1 MIKIWLIRHGMTE
14 GNLKGRYI
22 GRTDEHLCQEG
33 KKALSE
39 LSYPVPDGLFISPMI
54 RCRETAEILF
64 PGKKFRIMDQLSET
78 DFGDFENKNY
88 RELAGN
94 PDYQAW
100 IDSGGNLP
108 FPGGE
113 SREAFR
119 ERTLEGF
126 QKVIAICSGENL
138 QSAVLIVHGGTIMT
152 LMEAWGRPKRDFYSW
167 HVKNGHCYLAE
178 TDETLWQSGRG
189 VLEVK
194 EEY

>member
-119 ERTLEGF
+119 ERTLEGV

-138 QSAVLIVHGGTIMT
+138 QSAALIVHGGTIMT
-152 LMEAWGRPKRDFYSW
+152 LMEAWGRPERDFYSW
-167 HVKNGHCYLAE
+167 HVKNGHCYMTE

>member
-64 PGKKFRIMDQLSET
+64 PRKKFRIMDQLSET

-152 LMEAWGRPKRDFYSW
+152 LMEAWGRPERDFYSW
-167 HVKNGHCYLAE
+167 HVKNGHCYVTE
-178 TDETLWQSGRG
+178 TDEKLWQSGGG

>member
-1 MIKIWLIRHGMTE
+1 MIKIWLIRHGMTA

-39 LSYPVPDGLFISPMI
+39 LSYPVPDGLFVSPMI

-64 PGKKFRIMDQLSET
+64 PGKVFRIIDQLSET
-78 DFGDFENKNY
+78 DFGNFENKNY

-113 SREAFR
+113 NREDFR
-119 ERTLEGF
+119 KRTLEGF
-126 QKVIAICSGENL
+126 QRVIAICSRENL
-138 QSAVLIVHGGTIMT
+138 QSAALIVHGGTIMT
-152 LMEAWGRPKRDFYSW
+152 LMEAWGRPERDFYSW
-167 HVKNGHCYLAE
+167 HVKNGHCYVTE
-178 TDETLWQSGRG
+178 TDEKLWQSGGG

>member
-152 LMEAWGRPKRDFYSW
+152 LMEAWGRPERDFYSW
-167 HVKNGHCYLAE
+167 HVKNGHCYVTE
-178 TDETLWQSGRG
+178 TDEKLWQSGGG

>member
-113 SREAFR
+113 NREDFR
-119 ERTLEGF
+119 KRTLEGF
-126 QKVIAICSGENL
+126 QRVIAICSRENL
-138 QSAVLIVHGGTIMT
+138 QSAALIVHGGTIMT
-152 LMEAWGRPKRDFYSW
+152 LMEAWGRPERDFYSW
-167 HVKNGHCYLAE
+167 HVKNGHCYVTE
-178 TDETLWQSGRG
+178 TDEKLWQSGGG

>member
-54 RCRETAEILF
+54 RCQETAEILF

-152 LMEAWGRPKRDFYSW
+152 LMEAWGRPERDFYSW
-167 HVKNGHCYLAE
+167 HVKNGHCYMTE

>member
-138 QSAVLIVHGGTIMT
+138 QSAALIVHGGTIMT
-152 LMEAWGRPKRDFYSW
+152 LMEAWGRPERDFYSW
-167 HVKNGHCYLAE
+167 HVKNGHCYMTE

>member
-22 GRTDEHLCQEG
+22 GRTDEPLCQEG
-33 KKALSE
+33 KKALAE
-39 LSYPVPDGLFISPMI
+39 LSYPVPDGLFVSPMI

-64 PGKKFRIMDQLSET
+64 PGKGFQIIDQLSET
-78 DFGDFENKNY
+78 DFGNFENKNY

-113 SREAFR
+113 SRENFR
-119 ERTLEGF
+119 KRTLEGF
-126 QKVIAICSGENL
+126 QRVIAICSRENL
-138 QSAVLIVHGGTIMT
+138 QSAALIVHGGTIMT
-152 LMEAWGRPKRDFYSW
+152 LMEAWGRPERDFYSW
-167 HVKNGHCYLAE
+167 HVKNGHCYVTE
-178 TDETLWQSGRG
+178 TDEKLWQSGGG

>member
-22 GRTDEHLCQEG
+22 GKTDEPLCPEG

-39 LSYPVPDGLFISPMI
+39 LSYPVPETVFVSPMA
-54 RCRETAEILF
+54 RCRETAEMLF
-64 PGKKFRIMDQLSET
+64 PAMRVRIIDQLAET

-88 RELAGN
+88 RELSGN

-100 IDSGGNLP
+100 VDSGGALP

-113 SREAFR
+113 SREEFR
-119 ERTLEGF
+119 KRTLEGF
-126 QKVIAICSGENL
+126 QRVIAACIRENIE
-138 QSAVLIVHGGTIMT
+138 SAAVVAHGGTIMT
-152 LMEAWGRPKRDFYSW
+152 LMETWGFPKKDFYSW
-167 HVKNGHCYLAE
+167 HVKNGRCYYIE
-178 TDETLWQSGRG
+178 IDEKLWQSGRR

-194 EEY
+194 DEI

>member
-119 ERTLEGF
+119 ERTLEGV
-126 QKVIAICSGENL
+126 QKVIAICSRENL
-138 QSAVLIVHGGTIMT
+138 QSAALIVHGGTIMT

-167 HVKNGHCYLAE
+167 HVKNGHCYMTE

>member
-64 PGKKFRIMDQLSET
+64 PRKKFRIMDQLSET

-119 ERTLEGF
+119 ERTLEGV
-126 QKVIAICSGENL
+126 QKVIAICSRENL
-138 QSAVLIVHGGTIMT
+138 QSAALIVHGGTIMT
-152 LMEAWGRPKRDFYSW
+152 LMEAWGRPERDFYSW
-167 HVKNGHCYLAE
+167 HVKNGHCYMTE

>member
-119 ERTLEGF
+119 ERTLEGV

-138 QSAVLIVHGGTIMT
+138 QSAALVVHGGTIMT
-152 LMEAWGRPKRDFYSW
+152 LMEAWGRPERDFYSW
-167 HVKNGHCYLAE
+167 HVKNGHCYMTE

>member
-119 ERTLEGF
+119 ERTLEGV
-126 QKVIAICSGENL
+126 QKVIAICSRENL
-138 QSAVLIVHGGTIMT
+138 QSAALIVHGGTIMT
-152 LMEAWGRPKRDFYSW
+152 LMEAWGRPERDFYSW
-167 HVKNGHCYLAE
+167 HVKNGHCYVTE
-178 TDETLWQSGRG
+178 TDEKLWQSGGG

>member
-1 MIKIWLIRHGMTE
+1 MIKIWLIRHGMTA

-119 ERTLEGF
+119 ERTLEGV

-138 QSAVLIVHGGTIMT
+138 QSAALIVHGGTIMT
-152 LMEAWGRPKRDFYSW
+152 LMEAWGRPERDFYSW
-167 HVKNGHCYLAE
+167 HVKNGHCYMTE

>member
-39 LSYPVPDGLFISPMI
+39 FSYPVPDGLFISPMI

-64 PGKKFRIMDQLSET
+64 PRKKFRIMDQLSET

-152 LMEAWGRPKRDFYSW
+152 LMEAWGRPERDFYSW
-167 HVKNGHCYLAE
+167 HVKNGHCYMTE